1 MDDIIEISIFNIGEV
16 TNRIFMFANDY
27 YYIEDN
33 YFKVEDVKRMPN
45 YIKQD
50 WFVHNR
56 KILTLPI
63 INKHLHRLNDIDDEL
78 KQELTKIRRSLF
90 IESVLK

>member
-1 MDDIIEISIFNIGEV
+1 MNDVVEISRINSGDV
-16 TNRIFMFANDY
+16 TNRIVTFEEKY
-27 YYIEDN
+27 YYIEDD
-33 YFKVEDVKRMPN
+33 YFKVEDVKRMPK
-45 YIKQD
+45 YISYD

-56 KILTLPI
+56 KILTLDV
-63 INKHLHRLNDIDDEL
+63 INRHLHKLNDIDDEL